1 MSKPAAEKDDLLLD
15 VQQAYSKTEKY
26 IDENKKS
33 LGIIAGAI
41 VLLVGGYFA
50 WTRLYLAPLEEEAQ
64 EKMFWAQQYFE
75 IDSLKKA
82 IEGDGNHLGFKAIAE
97 EYGITKSASLAH
109 YYMGI
114 CNLKMNKY
122 QECIDELKKFDTSNE
137 MLNSISTGAM
147 GDAYLEL
154 GNSDEAVTLYLK
166 AAKVNENKFTT
177 PIYLMKAAGVYEDRK
192 NYDYA
197 LKIYQQIKTEYNTSA
212 EGREIEKYIARAEA
226 AKAGFR

>member
-75 IDSLKKA
+75 NDSLKKP
-82 IEGDGNHLGFKAIAE
+82 
-97 EYGITKSASLAH
+97 
-109 YYMGI
+109 
-114 CNLKMNKY
+114 
-122 QECIDELKKFDTSNE
+122 
-137 MLNSISTGAM
+137 
-147 GDAYLEL
+147 
-154 GNSDEAVTLYLK
+154 LK
-166 AAKVNENKFTT
+166 AMETT
-177 PIYLMKAAGVYEDRK
+177 WASKPLPKNTALPKAHHWHITTWA
-192 NYDYA
+192 
-197 LKIYQQIKTEYNTSA
+197 SA
-212 EGREIEKYIARAEA
+212 T
-226 AKAGFR
+226 